1 MLLIPWQRRSPRSFL
16 SNESMRTTLI
26 TLFTLAF
33 VSSFGVR
40 AVADDNAGITFF
52 EKKIR
57 PVLVAKCYKCHNS
70 KKRARGGLILDSKD
84 GLLEGGDTGPAIVPK
99 HPEKSLLIA
108 AMEYKDPLLEMPPSG
123 KLPNHVIE
131 DFKKWIKMGA
141 PDPRTG
147 DQTAKKTYGI
157 DIEKGR
163 KFWAFQLPKRPPL
176 PNLKNEK
183 WAHGPID
190 RFVLAKLESKGFQPV
205 ADTDR
210 RTLIRRAYFALI
222 GLPPSPKQI
231 DNFVNDKSPKAF
243 EKVVDELLASPHF
256 GERWARH
263 WLDIARFAESTGGG
277 RSMLFPDAW
286 RYRDYVIHAF
296 NSDKSYAQ
304 FLKEQI
310 AGDLLEAKSDQE
322 RYWQLVATAYL
333 LLGPTNYELQDKP
346 VLESDVIDEQID
358 SLGRAMMGMTIGC
371 ARCHDHKFDPIPQK
385 DYYALAGIFKNTKS
399 LVHSNVSKWMT
410 RPLPMSGK
418 LEKVVEEHKK
428 AVAALQAKIR
438 EARKVAKKNGRT
450 PARGPLSVKEL
461 PGVVVD
467 DLKAKQVGEW
477 KKSTYMNTF
486 IGKNYVYASPG
497 GPLATLT
504 FTPNI
509 PKSGKYEVR
518 LAFLVGS
525 NRAVNAPIDIH
536 FAGGK
541 KQLRI
546 NQTRVPSIDGRFYPL
561 GQFQFEK
568 GKSGFVQVS
577 NKGAKGGVVVA
588 DAVQFIPVE
597 ELKAKP
603 KVAKKQPKKEQPK
616 YNLAKLQKQLKKLQK
631 NGPNVPRTMAVAD
644 MENVKDFYICVRGVV
659 HNKGPTVPRGVL
671 QVATIGK
678 MPTIPKN
685 ASGRLQL
692 AKWLTSPKHPLTA
705 RVMVNRI
712 WHHLFGNGIVKT
724 VDNFGSTGD
733 RPSHPELLDYLAV
746 QFVEQ
751 NWSMKKLIR
760 EIMLS
765 RTYQLSSRQDPND
778 PNVQKAVKA
787 DPSNRLL
794 WRQNRKRLEAEV
806 IRDAVLTVSGEL
818 DLKAGGRS
826 TTGNVNESNYNFP
839 GKRRS
844 VYTPVF
850 RNNLLELFQVFDFA
864 DPNLVVGA
872 RASSTVAP
880 QALYLMNSPFV
891 MEQAQKAA
899 KRTLAKKMNTSD
911 RIEYAY
917 QLTLGRDP
925 TGRERDLVSGY
936 LQKTQGNP
944 ETAWEQVYQA
954 LFASI
959 DFRYVN

>member
-1 MLLIPWQRRSPRSFL
+1 MRYTLLF
-16 SNESMRTTLI
+16 
-26 TLFTLAF
+26 LFTLMMLT
-33 VSSFGVR
+33 GVDSRIR
-40 AVADDNAGITFF
+40 ADTKAGITFF

-57 PVLVAKCYKCHNS
+57 PVLVQKCYKCHNS
-70 KKRARGGLILDSKD
+70 KKRARGGLILDSKE

-99 HPEKSLLIA
+99 HPEKSLLISA
-108 AMEYKDPLLEMPPSG
+108 IEYNDPLLEMPPSG
-123 KLPNHVIE
+123 KLPKQVVE

-141 PDPRTG
+141 PDPRTD
-147 DQTAKKTYGI
+147 DQTSKRTNSGI
-157 DIEKGR
+157 DLEKGR
-163 KFWAFQLPKRPPL
+163 KFWSFQLPKRHSL
-176 PNLKNEK
+176 PKLKNEK
-183 WAHGPID
+183 WARGPID
-190 RFVLAKLESKGFQPV
+190 RFVLAKLEEKALQPV
-205 ADTDR
+205 PNADR

-222 GLPPSPKQI
+222 GLPPSPKQTAQ
-231 DNFVNDKSPKAF
+231 FVNDPSPKAF
-243 EKVVDELLASPHF
+243 ETVIDELLASPHF

-277 RSMLFPDAW
+277 RSMLFPNAW

-304 FLKEQI
+304 FLMEQI
-310 AGDLLEAKSDQE
+310 AGDLLEAKTDEE

-358 SLGRAMMGMTIGC
+358 SLGRATMGMTIGC
-371 ARCHDHKFDPIPQK
+371 ARCHDHKFDPIPTK

-410 RPLPMSGK
+410 RSLPMPK
-418 LEKVVEEHKK
+418 DLAKVVQEHKN
-428 AVAALQAKIR
+428 AVAGLEAKIR
-438 EARKVAKKNGRT
+438 EARKYSKKGGQGIG
-450 PARGPLSVKEL
+450 RGPLSVRDL

-467 DLKAKQVGEW
+467 DLQAVKVGNW

-486 IGKNYVYASPG
+486 IGQNYLYATPTQG
-497 GPLATLT
+497 MPATLT
-504 FTPNI
+504 FSPTI
-509 PKSGKYEVR
+509 PASGKYEVR

-525 NRAVNAPIDIH
+525 NRATNAAIEIQ
-536 FAGGK
+536 FAGRK

-546 NQTRVPSIDGRFYPL
+546 NQQKVPPIEGRFYPL
-561 GQFQFEK
+561 GQFEFDK
-568 GKSGFVQVS
+568 GTDNFVRVS
-577 NKGAKGGVVVA
+577 TEGAKGGVVVA

-597 ELKAKP
+597 QLKIGP
-603 KVAKKQPKKEQPK
+603 KVVEKKQPQPKRPK
-616 YNLAKLQKQLKKLQK
+616 YNLAKLQRQLKQLRKK
-631 NGPNVPRTMAVAD
+631 GPKVPKAMAVAD
-644 MENVKDFYICVRGVV
+644 VENVKDFHICIRGVV

-678 MPTIPKN
+678 MPTIPKD

-692 AKWLTSPKHPLTA
+692 AEWLASPQHPLTA

-712 WHHLFGNGIVKT
+712 WHHLFGSGIVKT

-751 NWSMKKLIR
+751 NWSVKKLIR
-760 EIMLS
+760 EVMLS
-765 RTYQLSSRQDPND
+765 RTYQLSSRQIQDDPNIRRAMKVD
-778 PNVQKAVKA
+778 PG
-787 DPSNRLL
+787 NRLL

-806 IRDAVLTVSGEL
+806 IRDAILKVSGNL
-818 DLKAGGRS
+818 DLQAGGQSINGKIDERD
-826 TTGNVNESNYNFP
+826 YKFP
-839 GKRRS
+839 GTRRS

-864 DPNLVVGA
+864 DPNLVVGD
-872 RASSTVAP
+872 RATSTVAP
-880 QALYLMNSPFV
+880 QALYLMNSRFV
-891 MEQAQKAA
+891 MDQAQKTA
-899 KRTLAKKMNTSD
+899 KRTLAKKVTPTD
-911 RIEYAY
+911 RINYAF

-925 TGRERDLVSGY
+925 TERESEMVTGY
-936 LQKTQGNP
+936 LKRTQGNP
-944 ETAWEQVYQA
+944 ETAWEQVYQT